1 MEVPMKTGIS
11 FLFLAALFLIAGQNL
26 FAQDNALAQKA
37 FVDYMTPGKMQ
48 NMLAKNAGRWQTK
61 FKLWTAPGANPIVA
75 EGNMI
80 AETLLDGR
88 YLQSKHSANVNGM
101 PMMGIGLDAY
111 DNGRKIFV
119 STWIDNLSTG
129 IMTLEGSFDE
139 GTRTFTYTG
148 KSYDP
153 AAGKEVPVKE
163 ILRYID
169 DDHQIM
175 EMFMIQGNNEIKT
188 MEVEMTRIK

>member
-1 MEVPMKTGIS
+1 
-11 FLFLAALFLIAGQNL
+11 
-26 FAQDNALAQKA
+26 
-37 FVDYMTPGKMQ
+37 
-48 NMLAKNAGRWQTK
+48 
-61 FKLWTAPGANPIVA
+61 
-75 EGNMI
+75 
-80 AETLLDGR
+80 
-88 YLQSKHSANVNGM
+88 
-101 PMMGIGLDAY
+101 
-111 DNGRKIFV
+111 
-119 STWIDNLSTG
+119 
-129 IMTLEGSFDE
+129 MTLEGSFDE